1 MESLNQD
8 SSYTR
13 LYKNEFAFKRIQDCY
28 ILLQVTAMRENA
40 NLAEIF
46 STEGLDSYHKGLID
60 EVKNIALKCNNLK
73 KC

>member
-1 MESLNQD
+1 
-8 SSYTR
+8 
-13 LYKNEFAFKRIQDCY
+13 
-28 ILLQVTAMRENA
+28 MRENA